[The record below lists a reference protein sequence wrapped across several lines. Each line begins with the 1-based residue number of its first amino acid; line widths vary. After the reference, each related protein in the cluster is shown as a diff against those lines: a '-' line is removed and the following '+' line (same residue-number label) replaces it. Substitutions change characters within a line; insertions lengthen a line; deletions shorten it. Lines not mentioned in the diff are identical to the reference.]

1 MTLAEEVSRAREA
14 ARRIRDGEPLG
25 PRSYRALRRLHTR
38 TGGGSSAVLGAVA
51 RRLPGHAATGEEP
64 VDEASLA
71 ALRRDGVVVL
81 PWRLPAEVVERL
93 VEFAR
98 QAPVGPLGV
107 DAETCAAIAAR
118 GPLRYDDVRTDLPM
132 ALVTGPEAMRSSDLQ
147 ALVVD
152 ARLLG
157 LAQAYLRA
165 RPVAGPATLTWTTG
179 VPMAAWTPHETR
191 NATLYHWDFDGLSS
205 LRVHIYLTDVDA
217 EDAPMRYLRG
227 SHRPS
232 RARTRLLRAGD
243 VGHSDPAAY
252 LACGREAETVIT
264 GAAGTVFVSDSQG
277 LHRGSPASG
286 RERLFAVWA
295 LGSSPLVTPV
305 RPRVPVT
312 VSGTQSDPRFAA
324 MLRGGDRALALFEA
338 V

>member
-1 MTLAEEVSRAREA
+1 MTLVEEVARAREA
-14 ARRIRDGEPLG
+14 ARRIVAGEPLG

-38 TGGGSSAVLGAVA
+38 TGGGSSAVLDAMA
-51 RRLPGHAATGEEP
+51 RRLPGHTATDADP
-64 VDEASLA
+64 VDESSLT

-81 PWRLPAEVVERL
+81 PWRLPDDEVTRL

-98 QAPVGPLGV
+98 RAPVGPLGV
-107 DAETCAAIAAR
+107 DGETFDALAAR
-118 GPLRYDDVRTDLPM
+118 GPLSYDQVRADLPM

-152 ARLLG
+152 ARLLA

-205 LRVHIYLTDVDA
+205 LRVHIYLTHVGVD
-217 EDAPMRYLRG
+217 DAPMRYLRG

-252 LACGREAETVIT
+252 LACGRDAETVIT
-264 GAAGTVFVSDSQG
+264 GPAGTVFVSDSQG
-277 LHRGSPASG
+277 LHRGSPSTG
-286 RERLFAVWA
+286 HERLFAVWA
-295 LGSSPLVTPV
+295 LASSPLVTPV
-305 RPRVPVT
+305 RPRVPVDVT
-312 VSGTQSDPRFAA
+312 DADADPRFAA
-324 MLRGGDRALALFEA
+324 MLRDGDRALALFRPA
-338 V
+338 